1 MPIVDQQ
8 EIVGLPARPLDRHD
22 GPASSRRTTI
32 SRSRWTARAGR
43 TGRAAQPRV
52 CRWAGVEPARPASD
66 CHRLGFPDRPG
77 PLGAWHP
84 PGGCVRSLQR
94 RLGHRRRCLGVGR
107 SPVHRCLGHPEGGGE
122 VVDVLATGPSRL
134 ELPDLPG
141 AELRWPAGTSTA
153 QPGGYAGRRGPF
165 EHQLPFVTGQRH
177 KDPGCRLA
185 SRGQVGAALP
195 QRPEQRPAFGQRPDR
210 ADHPRQRP
218 AQPVQGQHHH
228 RVTSPDVAQQRQKPW
243 PVPPHPR
250 PPIG

>member
-43 TGRAAQPRV
+43 TGRAAQARV

-66 CHRLGFPDRPG
+66 CHRLGFPDRLG

-134 ELPDLPG
+134 ELPDLPS

-165 EHQLPFVTGQRH
+165 AHQLPFVIGQRH

-195 QRPEQRPAFGQRPDR
+195 QRPEQRPVFGQRPDR

-228 RVTSPDVAQQRQKPW
+228 RVTSPDVAQQRQ
-243 PVPPHPR
+243 
-250 PPIG
+250 